1 MKTPSEELIEVIA
14 PLMVERGLV
23 LPDDADR
30 YKKKI
35 ASGRMSSE
43 DWQLA
48 VEKAL
53 EKELP
58 Q

>member
-1 MKTPSEELIEVIA
+1 MKTPSEELVEVIA
-14 PLMVERGLV
+14 PLMVESGLV

-30 YKKKI
+30 YKEKI

-53 EKELP
+53 DKELP